1 MSTIAPPGSAAASDG
16 SLLVVIGWRERVV
29 LPDLGI
35 ASLRAKI
42 DTGARSSSLHVDA
55 QWRFVEAG
63 APWVGFR
70 LTPRRRQAHVHE
82 TAAPIHDEREVADSG
97 GHRTRRVFIRTALR
111 IAGLERT
118 VEINLTDRCGMLFP
132 MLVGRT
138 ALQGAFTVDPARS
151 FVRRGAALP
160 GTP

>member
-1 MSTIAPPGSAAASDG
+1 MSTIAPPGLAVAPDWS
-16 SLLVVIGWRERVV
+16 SLLVIGWRERIA
-29 LPDLGI
+29 LPQLGI

-70 LTPRRRQAHVHE
+70 LRPRRRQSHVHE
-82 TAAPIHDEREVADSG
+82 AIAPIHDEREVVDSG